1 VIKKILIFMI
11 LLGFLFGLSITSVS
25 ADNGED
31 QEPPPRPG
39 GECEINEWEMMVVE
53 RMAKRYDVTTD
64 EITYWYCMDYGFG
77 EIALAFEISIRTD
90 KTVEEIFA
98 MREEGLTWIEILKEV
113 GLMGLIPARWR
124 WDPIPVP
131 PQRPLRGE
139 YPFSDLCVENE
150 LDPIIDKLA
159 KMYGMTYEQAYQWL
173 CGPYDY
179 AIFYRG
185 YLDDLD
191 SRLGDG
197 DLKIPNIDNIYLPDI
212 PDFDDISDL
221 IDQAREIRKLPGLPK
236 DRGRP

>member
-1 VIKKILIFMI
+1 MI
-11 LLGFLFGLSITSVS
+11 LMGFFLGLSVISVRAS
-25 ADNGED
+25 NGED

-53 RMAKRYDVTTD
+53 RMAKRYNVTID

-90 KTVEEIFA
+90 KTVEEILA
-98 MREEGLTWIEILKEV
+98 MREEGLTWIEILEEV
-113 GLMGLIPARWR
+113 GLMDLLPARWR

-131 PQRPLRGE
+131 PPRPLRGE
-139 YPFSDLCVENE
+139 HPFSDFCVENE

-159 KMYGMTYEQAYQWL
+159 QMYGMTYEQAYQWL
-173 CGPYDY
+173 CGPYDF
-179 AIFYRG
+179 AIFNRG
-185 YLDDLD
+185 YIDELDL
-191 SRLGDG
+191 RLGNG
-197 DLKIPNIDNIYLPDI
+197 DPKLPNIDDLSLPEI
-212 PDFDDISDL
+212 PDLNDIFDL